1 MIIKIKNIF
10 NFIKKLFLYNNILYK
25 MSICSP
31 ALLYLFI
38 GIIAIISMIYSKTNM
53 QTIAMQGLFVAIWT
67 LFLNFLCS
75 KGHEGISWFLVILP
89 FVVMALFIVA
99 MSNIIGG
106 KMGQNK
112 EMFSTNENDCYRN
125 YDSPECKE
133 YCKNNLSNLS
143 NSICDDYCT
152 YNPES
157 PECNEYC
164 KSNLSQYQCRNYCKY
179 YDNYNLPEC
188 KEYCKSNLGQ
198 DQCIQYCLNN
208 SNSDE
213 CKEYCKTNKKYPGC
227 Y

>member
-1 MIIKIKNIF
+1 
-10 NFIKKLFLYNNILYK
+10 

-112 EMFSTNENDCYRN
+112 EMFSGACVKPNLSHCPVDCYRF
-125 YDSPECKE
+125 P
-133 YCKNNLSNLS
+133 
-143 NSICDDYCT
+143 DDLRC
-152 YNPES
+152 P
-157 PECNEYC
+157 
-164 KSNLSQYQCRNYCKY
+164 
-179 YDNYNLPEC
+179 
-188 KEYCKSNLGQ
+188 
-198 DQCIQYCLNN
+198 
-208 SNSDE
+208 
-213 CKEYCKTNKKYPGC
+213 
-227 Y
+227 